1 MEYKDRTYREH
12 LQEERWHSFT
22 VAFKETDLWIGI
34 DKASF
39 HPEIPVFTETRVRAL
54 REKMDAYIAQDPDY
68 LKALVPHEAQPTAP
82 VIFREM
88 A

>member
-12 LQEERWHSFT
+12 LQEERWYSFT

-39 HPEIPVFTETRVRAL
+39 HPEIPVFTETRVRL
-54 REKMDAYIAQDPDY
+54 HSPRSGLLESIGTTRGTTDSTGYFP
-68 LKALVPHEAQPTAP
+68 
-82 VIFREM
+82 
-88 A
+88 